1 MLSAGRRLD
10 IASSCTTRTEI
21 TMYSLPKRKPLT
33 EPEGMKYLI
42 ISVISSFSILQWK
55 MQTWNLP
62 ALLLPD
68 ALNKVLFGNFTTFL
82 LHTSLKMQLNQGHN
96 GYINKTIF
104 KFVFWVTECYLIVQ
118 SSDRARHTC
127 LIIYQW
133 RQTSPTNLAC
143 KDGENL
149 ASYRIRNMRF
159 LQLAS

>member
-1 MLSAGRRLD
+1 
-10 IASSCTTRTEI
+10 
-21 TMYSLPKRKPLT
+21 
-33 EPEGMKYLI
+33 MKNTNMK
-42 ISVISSFSILQWK
+42 S
-55 MQTWNLP
+55 

-68 ALNKVLFGNFTTFL
+68 ALNKLLFGNFTTFL
-82 LHTSLKMQLNQGHN
+82 LHTCLKMQLNQGHN

-104 KFVFWVTECYLIVQ
+104 KFVFWVTGCYLIVQ

>member
-1 MLSAGRRLD
+1 
-10 IASSCTTRTEI
+10 
-21 TMYSLPKRKPLT
+21 
-33 EPEGMKYLI
+33 MK
-42 ISVISSFSILQWK
+42 S
-55 MQTWNLP
+55 

-68 ALNKVLFGNFTTFL
+68 ALNKLLFGNFTTFL

-127 LIIYQW
+127 L
-133 RQTSPTNLAC
+133 
-143 KDGENL
+143 

>member
-1 MLSAGRRLD
+1 
-10 IASSCTTRTEI
+10 
-21 TMYSLPKRKPLT
+21 
-33 EPEGMKYLI
+33 MK
-42 ISVISSFSILQWK
+42 S
-55 MQTWNLP
+55 

-68 ALNKVLFGNFTTFL
+68 ALNKLLFGNFTTFL

-118 SSDRARHTC
+118 SSNRARHTS

-149 ASYRIRNMRF
+149 ASYRIGNMRF